1 VSTPL
6 IDLFDAIGR
15 RDEPAAAAALAAG
28 ADINGVLERAVRTN
42 SGWVH
47 PDVPPVVWAAR
58 KHPPRIPWLV
68 ARGADINAVNGAL
81 KGSPLSTA
89 SRQGLSIRAIK
100 GLLDAGADTDH
111 MERDGETALH
121 YAAMKGKLKV
131 VNLLLARGA
140 DPNLGS
146 HDKHYGLPGVP
157 TYTPLYKAAVR
168 DKPDVALA
176 LLAAGANP
184 NTGTATSWLQCPLGM
199 AIKHGDAALCEALVK
214 AGARTDGDILSADLQ
229 AKLADLLT

>member
-1 VSTPL
+1 MSTPL
-6 IDLFDAIGR
+6 IELFDAIGR
-15 RDEPAAAAALAAG
+15 KDEAAAAAALAAG
-28 ADINGVLERAVRTN
+28 ADINGVLAKATRTN

-47 PDVPPVVWAAR
+47 PDVPPVIWAAR

-68 ARGADINAVNGAL
+68 ARGADINLVTGAL

-89 SRQGLSIRAIK
+89 SRQGLSLRAIK

-121 YAAMKGKLKV
+121 YAAQKRKLKV
-131 VNLLLARGA
+131 VSLLLARGA

-157 TYTPLYKAAVR
+157 TYTPLYAAAVR
-168 DKPDVALA
+168 DQLDVGLA

-184 NTGTATSWLQCPLGM
+184 NTGTAKSWLQCPLGM
-199 AIKHGDAALCEALVK
+199 AIKNGNAAFCEALLK
-214 AGARTDGDILSADLQ
+214 AGARTDSDILSADLQ
-229 AKLADLLT
+229 ARLKQLVP